1 MSSSTASLPFGRSSV
16 AAAVWFPRARSVEL
30 RTEVLA
36 DPKPDEVRVR
46 AALSAISHGTEM
58 LVYRGEVDA
67 DLALDLPSLAG
78 SYSFPLKYGYA
89 SVGRAVAV
97 GRDVRGVREG
107 DLVFALHPH
116 QDEYV
121 VRESLVHRLP
131 DRTTPEHGVFL
142 ANLETAINVV
152 LDAKPRLGEVVAVF
166 GQGVVGL
173 LITQLLRRSGA
184 RVIAVEPSA
193 LRRSFAE
200 RCGAEVAITPNDG
213 ASLRRLTRGRG
224 ADIAVDASGSP
235 SALQEAI
242 DCVALEGTVVVCSW
256 YGEKPVPLDLGGLF
270 HRRRVRLVSSQ
281 VGRVDPSLAP
291 RWDRERRLD
300 LATELLGELILAEL
314 ITHRIPFARAA
325 EAYALLDSQAA
336 ETVQV
341 VLDYA

>member
-1 MSSSTASLPFGRSSV
+1 MSA

-30 RTEVLA
+30 RTEELA
-36 DPKPDEVRVR
+36 ETGPDEVRVR

-67 DLALDLPSLAG
+67 DLALDLPTLVG
-78 SYSFPLKYGYA
+78 GYGFPLKYGYA
-89 SVGRAVAV
+89 SVGRAVAL

-121 VRESLVHRLP
+121 ISESLVRRLP
-131 DRTTPEHGVFL
+131 DRTAPEQGVFL

-173 LITQLLRRSGA
+173 LVTQLLRRSGA
-184 RVIAVEPSA
+184 RVVAVEPSA

-200 RCGAEVAITPNDG
+200 RFGAQVAVAPGDERMIHTVSG
-213 ASLRRLTRGRG
+213 GRG
-224 ADIAVDASGSP
+224 ADIAIDASGSP
-235 SALQEAI
+235 AALQEAI
-242 DCVALEGTVVVCSW
+242 DCVAPEGTVVVCSW
-256 YGEKPVPLDLGGLF
+256 YGEKPVPLDLGGHF
-270 HRRRVRLVSSQ
+270 HRGRVRIVSSQ
-281 VGRVDPSLAP
+281 VGRIDPSLAP
-291 RWDRERRLD
+291 RWDRERRLE
-300 LATELLGELILAEL
+300 LATELLGELVLADL

-325 EAYALLDSQAA
+325 EAYALLDDGAA

>member
-1 MSSSTASLPFGRSSV
+1 V

-30 RTEVLA
+30 RSEELA
-36 DPKPDEVRVR
+36 DPGPDEVRVR

-58 LVYRGEVDA
+58 LVYRGEVDP
-67 DLALDLPSLAG
+67 DLALDLPTLVG
-78 SYSFPLKYGYA
+78 GYGFPVKYGYA

-97 GRDVRGVREG
+97 GRDVRGVRDG

-121 VRESLVHRLP
+121 VSESLARRLP
-131 DRTTPEHGVFL
+131 DHTTPEQGVFV

-184 RVIAVEPSA
+184 RVVAVEPSA

-200 RCGAEVAITPNDG
+200 RCGAELAIAPQDG
-213 ASLRRLTRGRG
+213 TALRKLTRGRG

-242 DCVALEGTVVVCSW
+242 DSVALEGTVVVCSW

-281 VGRVDPSLAP
+281 VGRIDPSLAP
-291 RWDRERRLD
+291 RWDRARRLD
-300 LATELLGELILAEL
+300 FATELLGELILEDL

-325 EAYALLDSQAA
+325 EAYALLDSQPA

>member
-1 MSSSTASLPFGRSSV
+1 M

-30 RTEVLA
+30 RTEEITEPGA
-36 DPKPDEVRVR
+36 NEVRVR

-67 DLALDLPSLAG
+67 DLALDLPTLAG
-78 SYSFPLKYGYA
+78 GYGFPLKYGYA

-97 GRDVRGVREG
+97 GSEVHGLREG

-121 VRESLVHRLP
+121 VPESLVRRLP
-131 DRTTPEHGVFL
+131 DRTTPEQGVFL

-152 LDAKPRLGEVVAVF
+152 LDAKPRLGEIVAVF

-173 LITQLLRRSGA
+173 LVTQLLRRSGA
-184 RVIAVEPSA
+184 RVLAIEPSA

-200 RCGAEVAITPNDG
+200 RCGAEAAIAPGDG
-213 ASLRRLTRGRG
+213 ALLRSLTGGRG
-224 ADIAVDASGSP
+224 ADVAIDASGSP

-242 DCVALEGTVVVCSW
+242 DCVATEGTVVVCSW
-256 YGEKPVPLDLGGLF
+256 YGEKPVPLDLGGRF
-270 HRRRVRLVSSQ
+270 HRGRVRIVSSQ
-281 VGRVDPSLAP
+281 VGRVDPSLGP
-291 RWDRERRLD
+291 RWDRERRME
-300 LATELLGELILAEL
+300 LATDLLAELVLAEL

-325 EAYALLDSQAA
+325 EAYALLDRNAA

>member
-1 MSSSTASLPFGRSSV
+1 V

-30 RTEVLA
+30 RTEELT
-36 DPKPDEVRVR
+36 DPAPEEVRVR

-58 LVYRGEVDA
+58 LVYRGEVDEN
-67 DLALDLPSLAG
+67 LALDLPTLAG
-78 SYSFPLKYGYA
+78 GYGFPLKYGYA

-97 GRDVRGVREG
+97 GRDVRGLREG

-121 VRESLVHRLP
+121 VSESLVRRLP
-131 DRTTPEHGVFL
+131 DRTAPEQGVFL

-173 LITQLLRRSGA
+173 LVTQLLRRSGA
-184 RVIAVEPSA
+184 RVIAIEPSA

-200 RCGAEVAITPNDG
+200 RCGAEAAIAPG
-213 ASLRRLTRGRG
+213 EAALLRTLTSGRG

-256 YGEKPVPLDLGGLF
+256 YGDKPVPLDLGGRF
-270 HRRRVRLVSSQ
+270 HRGRVRLVSSQ
-281 VGRVDPSLAP
+281 VGRIDPALAP
-291 RWDRERRLD
+291 RWDRERRLE
-300 LATELLGELILAEL
+300 LATELLGELVLADL
-314 ITHRIPFARAA
+314 ITHRIPFAHAA
-325 EAYALLDSQAA
+325 DAYALLDSGDP
-336 ETVQV
+336 ETIQV